1 MQVDE
6 IAPAPLDIGVVLS
19 PAWLTGALQPAF
31 PGVRVASVESVDVIE
46 TTARKVRFTVTY
58 DNTAG
63 HDVPH
68 ALCVKGYFNPDY
80 AQFAVTGQH
89 EVHFYDRLAPIV
101 PIRTPTARYTGID
114 PHTKHGL
121 VLMDDVIAQ
130 GATFFDQLSWYE
142 VETAKRSLDELADL
156 HAAFW
161 DHPLASEE
169 WLAPKITTFPGY
181 IPDDVMNELLAGPRG
196 AGFPPQMRDAARL
209 KAGMF
214 ALAEHYASR
223 PRTLIHADAH
233 LGNLF
238 LAADGRIGFV
248 DWQNY
253 EFGHWS
259 MDVAYHLTTALDPA
273 VRAEHERELL
283 EHYLSRLAAAGGPAM
298 TVEESMDDYR
308 VALVYGYFLWAMT
321 RRVAPRITEELT
333 QRLGHAALQ
342 HGSMDVLGV

>member
-1 MQVDE
+1 MRVDD
-6 IAPAPLDIGVVLS
+6 IAPAPLDIDVVLS
-19 PAWLTGALQPAF
+19 PAWLTQALQAAF
-31 PGVRVASVESVDVIE
+31 PGVSVAAVEANETIE

-58 DNTAG
+58 DDTAG
-63 HDVPH
+63 HDAPR

-89 EVHFYDRLAPIV
+89 EVRFYERLAPIV
-101 PIRTPTARYTGID
+101 PIRTPTAHYTGID
-114 PHTKHGL
+114 EQTRHGL
-121 VLMDDVIAQ
+121 VIMDDVVAG
-130 GATFFDQLSWYE
+130 GAVFFDQLSWYD

-161 DHPLASEE
+161 NHPLATED

-181 IPDDVMNELLAGPRG
+181 IPDDVMDELLAGPRG
-196 AGFPPQMRDAARL
+196 AGFPAEMRDAARL

-214 ALAEHYASR
+214 ALAERYAAK
-223 PRTLIHADAH
+223 PRTLLHADAH

-238 LAADGRIGFV
+238 RAPDGRIGFV

-259 MDVAYHLTTALDPA
+259 MDVSYHVTTALDPA
-273 VRAEHERELL
+273 VRAEHEVELL
-283 EHYLSRLAAAGGPAM
+283 QHYLTRLQASGGPAM

-308 VALVYGYFLWAMT
+308 VGLVYGYFLWAMT

-333 QRLGHAALQ
+333 QRLGQAAMQ
-342 HGSMDVLGV
+342 HHSLEVLGV